1 MLVMYHNK
9 GESLV
14 TTLENEDVLLKSL
27 INEEHGRKVGNYK
40 RVEGDIFEI
49 PHNLTVYYTTLD
61 DE

>member
-1 MLVMYHNK
+1 MYHTK

-14 TTLENEDVLLKSL
+14 TSIDNEQTMIDNL
-27 INEEHGRKVGNYK
+27 INEEHGRKKENF
-40 RVEGDIFEI
+40 RRIEGDIFEI